1 MIGDD
6 SGRSG
11 VSSIPSTTGLQERF
25 CYKGWEL
32 FVMFLCLDCL
42 SVLALVESFGY
53 HDFLRE
59 GVSLG
64 NM

>member
-6 SGRSG
+6 SGCGG
-11 VSSIPSTTGLQERF
+11 VSSIPSTMGLQERF
-25 CYKGWEL
+25 CYKGWEFL
-32 FVMFLCLDCL
+32 LMFLCLNCL
-42 SVLALVESFGY
+42 SVLALVESFRY
-53 HDFLRE
+53 HYFLRE